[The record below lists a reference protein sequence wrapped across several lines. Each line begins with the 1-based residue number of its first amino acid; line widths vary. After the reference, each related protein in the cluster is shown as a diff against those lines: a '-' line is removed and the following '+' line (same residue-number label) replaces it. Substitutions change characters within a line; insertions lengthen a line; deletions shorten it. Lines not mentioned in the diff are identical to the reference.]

1 MNSILDEALD
11 EYEQSEIK
19 SKISKLKIGG
29 GDEDGDE
36 NEARRKEREDKERMM
51 QLLDEM
57 NNPLYGN
64 VVKQTVQSLST
75 TSEGI
80 KSVDNLFSSLNDPY
94 HQSSP
99 LMAFPRDPEDPSKI
113 EFTDRNIAGTMQ
125 MLGNMQQGMEGFEP
139 TRMEDAGE
147 TLMEDMMSSFE
158 ELGEKEDYAEAIDNV
173 MRQLLSR
180 DLMYDPIR
188 QICNKYPEW
197 LADHRP
203 NLREVEYLNYGKQYQ
218 IFQKLLAVYD
228 IEPDNFPRLMELMFD
243 IQQYGQIPAAIIKQI
258 APGLQFDENGM
269 PVMPN
274 MGSGVMPEMPGQT
287 GSGLPDLSE
296 LSAAMQG
303 GQCCIS

>member
-1 MNSILDEALD
+1 MAIGGVSRGSSTTLPSSRDAKLNSILDEALD
-11 EYEQSEIK
+11 EYEQSDIK

-29 GDEDGDE
+29 GEEDGDE

-64 VVKQTVQSLST
+64 VVKQTLQSLST

-80 KSVDNLFSSLNDPY
+80 KSVDNLFDSLNDPY
-94 HQSSP
+94 HQSSS

-158 ELGEKEDYAEAIDNV
+158 ELGEKEDYAEVRKPNFVTI
-173 MRQLLSR
+173 LL
-180 DLMYDPIR
+180 I
-188 QICNKYPEW
+188 
-197 LADHRP
+197 
-203 NLREVEYLNYGKQYQ
+203 V
-218 IFQKLLAVYD
+218 FFV
-228 IEPDNFPRLMELMFD
+228 
-243 IQQYGQIPAAIIKQI
+243 
-258 APGLQFDENGM
+258 
-269 PVMPN
+269 
-274 MGSGVMPEMPGQT
+274 
-287 GSGLPDLSE
+287 
-296 LSAAMQG
+296 
-303 GQCCIS
+303 